1 MLASMLDERK
11 KLILYMTVHE
21 YVLTGEPI
29 GSHSLLERYQLGVSS
44 ATVRNEFASLE
55 EMGYLRQPHTS
66 AGRVPTEKGYRFYV
80 DSLVETRGL
89 SLAEKNTIERFY
101 SNLNLELDEL
111 MQKTSILLSQ
121 LTNYAGIAFAPVV
134 EKSLLKHIDLIPI
147 SLNQVLIVLITN
159 TGWVVKK
166 TLELPEGVDGFKLHH
181 LEKVLNERLTN
192 LTLEVVASESFGL
205 SGWVALNDNP
215 MRNIIEGIVSLIEEE
230 RNKEFYLYGLA
241 DLLYQLGAGNV
252 SRPWI
257 PLESLEERNAFS
269 DFIKGILKENRVVV
283 KIGSE
288 NRYLKI
294 KDCSLVVSGY
304 LVSEKNSGAVGILG
318 PTRMNYERAISTVSL
333 VANHLDSLFK
343 SIRPS

>member
-55 EMGYLRQPHTS
+55 EMGYLKQPHTS

-101 SNLNLELDEL
+101 ANLNFELDEL

-121 LTNYAGIAFAPVV
+121 LTNYAGIVFAPVV
-134 EKSLLKHIDLIPI
+134 EKSLLKHIDLVRI
-147 SLNQVLIVLITN
+147 SFNQVLIVLITN

-166 TLELPEGVDGFKLHH
+166 TLELSEGVDSFKLHY

-205 SGWVALNDNP
+205 SGWVALNDNL

-230 RNKEFYLYGLA
+230 RNKEFYQYGLA

-257 PLESLEERNAFS
+257 LLESLEERHTFS